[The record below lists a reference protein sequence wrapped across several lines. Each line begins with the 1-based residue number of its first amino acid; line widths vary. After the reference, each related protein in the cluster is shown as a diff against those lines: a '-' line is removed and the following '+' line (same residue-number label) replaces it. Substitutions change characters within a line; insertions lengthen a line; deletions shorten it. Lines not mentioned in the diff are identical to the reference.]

1 MSSPAFPP
9 RGSGGHGPFRS
20 SQIRPGDGYE
30 LSNGHPIECLPT
42 GGEGATKT
50 KLGAMVILTDPDAL
64 SGGIDPGYSPNRGML
79 RAPDLAVGNVPDE
92 PGWIQGVPLLA
103 VEYAGTGQDE
113 KDLQT
118 KIKEPLKEGTRLVW
132 VVRLTGVPRVEV
144 HEKDRPVRT
153 AGLDDELSAPGILRN
168 AVPIRALFDEEAA
181 RRVNLRNL
189 LQRFGYDGIDAI
201 RAEGKAEGKIEGEA
215 KSSAR
220 AVVAFLAARGF
231 ALSDGERERIL
242 ACTDRTL
249 LDSWITRSATITDL
263 ARLFD

>member
-1 MSSPAFPP
+1 
-9 RGSGGHGPFRS
+9 
-20 SQIRPGDGYE
+20 
-30 LSNGHPIECLPT
+30 
-42 GGEGATKT
+42 
-50 KLGAMVILTDPDAL
+50 MVILTDPDAS

-113 KDLQT
+113 NDLQT
-118 KIKEPLKEGTRLVW
+118 KIKELLKEGTRLVW

-168 AVPIRALFDEEAA
+168 GVPVRALFDEEAA

-189 LQRFGYDGIDAI
+189 LQRFGYDGLDAV
-201 RAEGKAEGKIEGEA
+201 RAEGEAEGKAKGKAEGKAEGVAG
-215 KSSAR
+215 
-220 AVVAFLAARGF
+220 AVLAVLEARGF
-231 ALSDGERERIL
+231 ALSDPERERVL
-242 ACTDRTL
+242 ASTDKAI

>member
-1 MSSPAFPP
+1 
-9 RGSGGHGPFRS
+9 
-20 SQIRPGDGYE
+20 
-30 LSNGHPIECLPT
+30 
-42 GGEGATKT
+42 
-50 KLGAMVILTDPDAL
+50 MVILTDPDAS
-64 SGGIDPGYSPNRGML
+64 SGGIDPGYSPNLGML

-103 VEYAGTGQDE
+103 VEYAGTGKDE
-113 KDLQT
+113 RDLQK
-118 KIKEPLKEGTRLVW
+118 KIKELLKEGTRLVW

-168 AVPIRALFDEEAA
+168 AVPVRALFDEEAA

-201 RAEGKAEGKIEGEA
+201 RAEGEARGEAKGKAEGKIEGEIEGEA
-215 KSSAR
+215 KGSAR
-220 AVVAFLAARGF
+220 AVVAFLEARGF
-231 ALSDGERERIL
+231 ALSDPVRERIL

-249 LDSWITRSATITDL
+249 LDRWITRSATITDL

>member
-30 LSNGHPIECLPT
+30 LSDGHPIECLPT

-50 KLGAMVILTDPDAL
+50 KLGAMVILTDPDAS

-118 KIKEPLKEGTRLVW
+118 KIKELLKEGTRLVW

-168 AVPIRALFDEEAA
+168 AVPVRALFDEEAA

-189 LQRFGYDGIDAI
+189 LQRFGYDGLDAV
-201 RAEGKAEGKIEGEA
+201 RAESEAKGKAKGKAEGT
-215 KSSAR
+215 AR
-220 AVVAFLAARGF
+220 AVVGVLEARGLV
-231 ALSDGERERIL
+231 LSDEERKRVL
-242 ACTDRTL
+242 ACTDEDL
-249 LDSWITRSATITDL
+249 LDRWVKRSGTITDP